1 MKLKTLIADDEPLAR
16 ERLRYLLANDH
27 EIEITEECRN
37 GDEVVA
43 ALKSKP
49 IDLVFLDI
57 QMPGNTGFEVIEE
70 VGPAHMPTTIFVTA
84 YNTYALKAFEVHALD
99 YLTKPVE
106 LERIRS
112 ALVQVKE
119 RIAARNALTLHT
131 QLSSLLE
138 SLNKESLL
146 KGGREEKAYIQR
158 LLVPNGTRD
167 SIVTVSEIEWIEA
180 ADYYARLHVGSKTFM
195 LRETIKQLATL
206 LDPRQFVRI
215 QRSAIVNINQVR
227 EILRDGRSEGW
238 VVLSN
243 GQRLRM
249 SKAGWKN
256 FLDTTRSVSS

>member
-1 MKLKTLIADDEPLAR
+1 MFWCFFNLFI
-16 ERLRYLLANDH
+16 
-27 EIEITEECRN
+27 
-37 GDEVVA
+37 
-43 ALKSKP
+43 
-49 IDLVFLDI
+49 
-57 QMPGNTGFEVIEE
+57 
-70 VGPAHMPTTIFVTA
+70 
-84 YNTYALKAFEVHALD
+84 
-99 YLTKPVE
+99 
-106 LERIRS
+106 
-112 ALVQVKE
+112 
-119 RIAARNALTLHT
+119 
-131 QLSSLLE
+131 
-138 SLNKESLL
+138 
-146 KGGREEKAYIQR
+146 
-158 LLVPNGTRD
+158 LVPNGTRD